1 MPEIAVL
8 IPCYNEALTIAKVVA
23 DYRRLLPEAT
33 VYVFDNNSTD
43 GSGEIAI
50 EHGAEVRKVHRQGK
64 GFVIAEMFRDIDA
77 DVYLMMD
84 GDDTY
89 NPEDTAALIQP
100 VLENR
105 ADMVIG
111 DRLSSTYFT
120 ENKRRFHNSGNRLV
134 RFLVNLLFK
143 SNIRD
148 IMTGSR
154 AFSRRFVRSFPV
166 LSSGFEI
173 ETEMTIHALD
183 KKMMV
188 SEQMVEY
195 KDRPAGSFSKLNTFS
210 DGFRVLRTIFTL
222 FKDYRPMTF
231 FGSAAAVLFIMA
243 IVLFIPVFLLYL
255 ETSLVERF
263 PTLILSVGMFTAALL
278 SFACGCILDTIK
290 KYNDR
295 TLLMLTEIHLQGR
308 VPQSGKPGNSSR

>member
-1 MPEIAVL
+1 MSKIAVL
-8 IPCYNEALTIAKVVA
+8 IPCYNEAATIQTVVA
-23 DYRRLLPEAT
+23 DYKRLLPEAD

-43 GSGEIAI
+43 GSGDIAR
-50 EHGAEVRKVHRQGK
+50 ESGAIVRPVYRQGK

-89 NPEDTAALIQP
+89 KAEDTAALIVP
-100 VLENR
+100 VLEGR

-134 RFLVNLLFK
+134 RFLVNALFR
-143 SNIRD
+143 SRIRD
-148 IMTGSR
+148 IMTGAR

-166 LSSGFEI
+166 LSAGFEI

-188 SEQMVEY
+188 TEIPVGY
-195 KDRPAGSFSKLNTFS
+195 KDRPVGSVSKLNTFS
-210 DGFRVLRTIFTL
+210 DGFRVLKTIFVL
-222 FKDYRPMTF
+222 FKDYRPLSF
-231 FGSAAAVLFIMA
+231 FGLTAAALFLVA
-243 IVLFIPVFLLYL
+243 FVLFIPIFLQFL
-255 ETSLVERF
+255 ETGFVARF
-263 PTLILSVGMFTAALL
+263 PTLIVSVGFTTAALL

-295 TLLMLTEIHLQGR
+295 TMLMLTDMLLKEQNHR
-308 VPQSGKPGNSSR
+308 K